1 MPFAP
6 AKAAKERY
14 FLRAKGDYQ
23 TLTLF
28 TPRRFIIAKNQNTFL
43 KRQRE
48 MEKKAKAQLKRQR
61 RQDRK
66 EANEGH
72 PAVVEQAADD
82 DMPTDL
88 A

>member
-6 AKAAKERY
+6 TRAAKKRY
-14 FLRAKGDYQ
+14 FRRAKGDYQ
-23 TLTLF
+23 TLIPF
-28 TPRRFIIAKNQNTFL
+28 TPRRVIIAKNQNTFL

-66 EANEGH
+66 EANEGQ
-72 PAVVEQAADD
+72 PAVVEQSADD
-82 DMPTDL
+82 DIAADL